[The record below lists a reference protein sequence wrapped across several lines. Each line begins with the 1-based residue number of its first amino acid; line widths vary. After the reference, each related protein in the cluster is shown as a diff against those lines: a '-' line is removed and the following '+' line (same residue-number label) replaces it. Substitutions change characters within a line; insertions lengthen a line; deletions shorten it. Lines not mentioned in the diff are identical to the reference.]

1 MERTT
6 LWASTGVTVERREG
20 STAVGVREEGGE
32 MVKLPDKGRMWKG
45 R

>member
-6 LWASTGVTVERREG
+6 LWASVGVNAERGEG
-20 STAVGVREEGGE
+20 STAVGEREEGGE